1 MDKTVIDG
9 HCDVLDKLVHDPQLD
24 FYKEEERLD
33 ASYPRLRRG
42 GVKVQLMAI
51 YIPERTVPPTMRD
64 VLHYVDTFHRRVLRR
79 GVVDF
84 VRTTGD
90 LQRVL
95 NGDQLGAVLTLEG
108 VDALEG
114 DMTNLR
120 TCYYL
125 GVRAVGLTWN
135 YGNWAADGVLE
146 PRKGGLTRKGR
157 RLIEECNRLG
167 MILDVSHLS
176 EAGFWELAGL
186 TKRPFIASH
195 SNAKELCPH
204 PRNLD
209 DRQIREVIRSG
220 GLIGLTFV
228 PYFVKSLS
236 PVTPA
241 DLLRHIDHVASL
253 GGVNNIVFGSDFDG
267 IEKWI
272 QGLENAAKY
281 DTMAQEL
288 YKRYKPEEAGKFL
301 HGNWARF
308 LAEQLPDGECQ
319 SF

>member
-1 MDKTVIDG
+1 MDKIIIDG
-9 HCDVLDKLVHDPQLD
+9 HCDVLGKLVHDPQLD
-24 FYKEEERLD
+24 FYKEETSLD

-51 YIPERTVPPTMRD
+51 YVPEKVVRPTIRD
-64 VLHYVDTFHRRVLRR
+64 VLKFVDTFHRKVLRP
-79 GVVDF
+79 GIVEAI
-84 VRTTGD
+84 RTKRD

-95 NGDQLGAVLTLEG
+95 AGDQLGAVLTLEG

-114 DMTNLR
+114 DLTNLR
-120 TCYYL
+120 TCWYL

-135 YGNWAADGVLE
+135 YGNWAGDGVLE

-157 RLIEECNRLG
+157 MLIEECNRLG

-176 EAGFWELAGL
+176 EAGFWELAEL

-195 SNAKELCPH
+195 SNVKELCTH
-204 PRNLD
+204 PRNLTD
-209 DRQIREVIRSG
+209 SQIAEIIRSG
-220 GLIGLTFV
+220 GRIGITFV
-228 PYFVKSLS
+228 PYFVRSLN

-241 DLLRHIDHVASL
+241 DLLRHVEYIASM

-267 IEKWI
+267 IEQWI
-272 QGLENAAKY
+272 QGLENAGKY
-281 DTMAQEL
+281 DTIVNEL
-288 YKRYKPEEAGKFL
+288 YKRFKPEEAELFL

-308 LAEQLPDGECQ
+308 LQEQLPENG
-319 SF
+319 